1 MSGLAGLSQT
11 EINFLTGNI
20 PIGEATRAELRNF
33 LSGRITT
40 ASDLG
45 EFSNALKTIAQD
57 VEASAGLPQG
67 QAMGEILGALEGG
80 AVVEATGAGIIAYK
94 ANEIFDEIMELATK
108 SENEQRARNQLRDQ
122 IEQERERGV
131 IHGAQGTPS
140 RDVDDLI
147 RQINEQR
154 ARAIRKRGGFN
165 EDVKI
170 DMTDPIRQRPA
181 RQVVEDVFD
190 DVALDVGEETPL
202 LDDGKGKDVGE
213 PRDSVSDKT
222 AAAIAGGVAGVVSG
236 VGSLIKGASGGTA
249 VPPNITLKPT
259 FGKDRKKVGDNTQSE
274 GRKQFGDNPPEEEPP
289 KGRKQFGDNVPEE
302 ERENPGSNEQV
313 SNGEPLL
320 RPFFKDVGTD
330 FFDRMYDTPLKVQ
343 NSEWADYDFV
353 DIIDRQNNIEIDN
366 VLGQKVRFQAP
377 LYYPKYQAPLAPP
390 TKQSIILKQIPM
402 KREIQLS
409 QPFMPKFDGADM
421 GQRLEMTTP
430 YNMSVFDY
438 NFKNLKIYNPV

>member
-57 VEASAGLPQG
+57 VEASAGLPEG

-181 RQVVEDVFD
+181 RQVVEDVFE
-190 DVALDVGEETPL
+190 DVALDIGEETPL
-202 LDDGKGKDVGE
+202 LDEGKDVGE

-259 FGKDRKKVGDNTQSE
+259 FGKDRKKVGDNTQPE
-274 GRKQFGDNPPEEEPP
+274 GRKQFGDNAPEEDDA
-289 KGRKQFGDNVPEE
+289 GI
-302 ERENPGSNEQV
+302 NEQEPK
-313 SNGEPLL
+313 GEPLL